1 MNRLSKRSLC
11 GYGALWLLVEDENLR
26 ESLSL
31 WLDDF
36 ILSFMEDSEDIENLY
51 FQSFENMGILAN
63 LDTFSSFIFGIGF
76 SSLQTLTEL
85 SPLSD
90 DVKEEILYDAVLE
103 LQNRIIDFRAYYEK
117 THYNISFHIKSW
129 LITKYHNQSV

>member
-1 MNRLSKRSLC
+1 M
-11 GYGALWLLVEDENLR
+11 LVEDENLR

-117 THYNISFHIKSW
+117 THYNISFHIKS
-129 LITKYHNQSV
+129 